1 MEKQKQI
8 AKVNGQELSF
18 GNADSLEALGFEG
31 WSAKDVVVP
40 VLKLVQPTSRL
51 DITPG
56 KFVDMQTFETFNE
69 LYAVFVKASFGRV
82 YFENDSLLCKS
93 YDRIVP
99 ASTITAPPSQSC
111 KDCQFAKWIGEVPP
125 ACKETLNTVLF
136 TVNLRDG
143 EFQLG
148 FPYLW
153 SVHGSNLKPLKS
165 VLSVFVVRKMPL
177 WSKVVKMVPVKVDGV
192 KGKYYI
198 VKYEIA
204 GDVPAES
211 QRGISE
217 FARGVSS
224 ELIEKSFE
232 EMSKEDSVNLD
243 ELNF

>member
-1 MEKQKQI
+1 MEKQI
-8 AKVNGQELSF
+8 AKANGQELSLEAI
-18 GNADSLEALGFEG
+18 GSLEALGFEG
-31 WSAKDVVVP
+31 WTGKDVVVP

-69 LYAVFVKASFGRV
+69 LHAVFVKASFGRV

-99 ASTITAPPSQSC
+99 ASTITAPPSQNCQS
-111 KDCQFAKWIGEVPP
+111 CQFAKWIGEVPP

-136 TVNLRDG
+136 TVNLKD
-143 EFQLG
+143 ENFQLE

-153 SVHGSNLKPLKS
+153 SVYGANLKPLKS
-165 VLSVFVVRKMPL
+165 VLSVFIVRKMPL
-177 WSKVVKMVPVKVDGV
+177 WNKVVRMTPIKVDGA

-204 GDVPAES
+204 GDVPVEVQKS
-211 QRGISE
+211 ISE

-232 EMSKEDSVNLD
+232 EISKEDSVNLD